1 MIELFDV
8 CYAAL
13 KKLPFHEFC
22 SVLCVLLERK
32 CKAEDRDV
40 KEEAKKICDTII
52 QINNELGEL

>member
-13 KKLPFHEFC
+13 KKLPFNEFC

-32 CKAEDRDV
+32 CKVEGLDV
-40 KEEAKKICDTII
+40 KEEAKRLYETII
-52 QINNELGEL
+52 QINNDLGEL

>member
-22 SVLCVLLERK
+22 SVLCVMLERK

-40 KEEAKKICDTII
+40 KEEAKHLYETII

>member
-13 KKLPFHEFC
+13 KKLP
-22 SVLCVLLERK
+22 

-40 KEEAKKICDTII
+40 KEEAKHLYETII
-52 QINNELGEL
+52 QVNNELGAL

>member
-13 KKLPFHEFC
+13 KKLPFNEFC

-32 CKAEDRDV
+32 CKAEGRDV
-40 KEEAKKICDTII
+40 KEEAKHLYETII
-52 QINNELGEL
+52 QINNELGAL